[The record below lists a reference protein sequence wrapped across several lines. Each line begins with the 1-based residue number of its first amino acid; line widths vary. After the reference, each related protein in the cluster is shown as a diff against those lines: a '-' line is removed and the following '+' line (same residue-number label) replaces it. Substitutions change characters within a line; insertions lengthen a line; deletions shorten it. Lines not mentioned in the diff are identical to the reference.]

1 MKTLQKTT
9 PRLPLGGVADQ
20 ADHCV
25 EINARV
31 WFTDR
36 DGVRVVYQGWE
47 TPLYRVTLDDEVEV
61 RYVAVSL
68 RQGGLA
74 LQEEIA
80 RAFGHSVESQRRWE
94 RRYEKEG
101 LAGLRRKKASGAP
114 CKITGTEEAYIR
126 KWFDAGETKSEMAR
140 RLGVNEGTVR
150 NALKRMGLHRSAPA
164 APPAALPF
172 VDPESETE
180 ESPATET
187 VASSEERA
195 DVEVAEVRGDDAP
208 AARPLSFSFAD
219 PLDRSLDRLLARL
232 GKLDDAAPAFAD
244 VEGLPRVGVLL
255 AIPLL
260 AESGVLEIFARLYRS
275 IGPAFYGLR
284 TSVVCLFVLSLL
296 RIKRPENLKE
306 HSPQDLGRLLGL
318 DRAPEVKTLRR
329 KLHALAERGRGLEL
343 MRALAEQRV
352 QDHAEAIGVLYIDGH
367 VKEYHGKAKL
377 GKAYITCRR
386 LSAPA
391 STDTW
396 VNDANGDPVFM
407 VSSELNAGLTQ
418 TLEPVLSEVREF
430 VGEEKRITVVFD
442 RGGWSPK
449 LFDRL
454 ITSGFDIITYR
465 KGYRPAIPV
474 RAFEVRELVDG
485 DNTYPYRLHD
495 QRRVRVGQTGAKR
508 PKGKKGKKPPKY
520 VWMRQVTRLSEDE
533 QQIAVITNRHDL
545 PAEKVLHLISRRW
558 RQENFFK
565 YMMEEFAL
573 DALVEYGADPV
584 VDGDRPN
591 PEVTAIGK
599 ELRRARATLAQTERL
614 IGVELRAN
622 EEAKRPSVR
631 GFKIAHADLLRQAEE
646 ARKRIAQL
654 EARRAR
660 LPKRVPASDLDSLKK
675 DRRAIT
681 DAIKMVAYQIESQL
695 ARMLVGDY
703 ARCDDEGRTLLHA
716 AFQSRGDLQV
726 TPEEIR
732 VTLCPQSSPHR
743 TQALRKLCEKLTKIG
758 ATYPGTNLR
767 LVLEVDEPVKIV

>member
-9 PRLPLGGVADQ
+9 QRLPLGGIAHQ
-20 ADHCV
+20 ADHWV

-31 WFTDR
+31 WFTDS

-47 TPLYRVTLDDEVEV
+47 TPLYRVALDDEVEL

-74 LQEEIA
+74 RQEEIA

-94 RRYEKEG
+94 RRYEREG

-114 CKITGTEEAYIR
+114 WKIMGTEEAYIR
-126 KWFDAGETKSEMAR
+126 KWFDAGETKSEIAR

-150 NALKRMGLHRSAPA
+150 NALKRMGLHRSEKA
-164 APPAALPF
+164 APALPF
-172 VDPESETE
+172 VGPEAGTE
-180 ESPATET
+180 ETPATET
-187 VASSEERA
+187 VASREERA
-195 DVEVAEVRGDDAP
+195 DVEAAEACGDDSP
-208 AARPLSFSFAD
+208 AARPPSFTFAD

-232 GKLDDAAPAFAD
+232 GKLDDAAPVFAD
-244 VEGLPRVGVLL
+244 VEGLPHVGVLL

-260 AESGVLEIFARLYRS
+260 AESDMLEIFGRLYRS

-284 TSVVCLFVLSLL
+284 TSVVCLFLLSLL

-329 KLHALAERGRGLEL
+329 KLDALAERGRGLEL
-343 MRALAEQRV
+343 MRALAEKRV

-377 GKAYITCRR
+377 GKTYITCRR

-391 STDTW
+391 ATDTW

-449 LFDRL
+449 LFYRL

-465 KGYRPAIPV
+465 KGHKPTIPV
-474 RAFEVRELVDG
+474 QAFEVRELIDG
-485 DNTYPYRLHD
+485 DDTYDYRLHD
-495 QRRVRVGQTGAKR
+495 QPRVRVGRTGATW
-508 PKGKKGKKPPKY
+508 PKGKKGEKPPKY
-520 VWMRQVTRLSEDE
+520 LWMRQVTRLSEDKH
-533 QQIAVITNRHDL
+533 QMPVITSRQDL

-565 YMMEEFAL
+565 YMLGEFAL

-584 VDGDRPN
+584 VEGDRPN

-599 ELRRARATLAQTERL
+599 KLRRVRATLAQIERV
-614 IGVELRAN
+614 IGVELHAN
-622 EEAKRPSVR
+622 EESKRPSVR

-675 DRRAIT
+675 DRKIIT

-716 AFQSRGDLQV
+716 AFQSRGDLEV
-726 TPEEIR
+726 NHGEIR
-732 VTLCPQSSPHR
+732 VTLAPQSSPHR
-743 TQALRKLCEKLTKIG
+743 TQAISKLCEKLTKIG
-758 ATYPGTNLR
+758 ATFPGTGLR
-767 LVLEVDEPVKIV
+767 LALAVAEPVKIA